1 MKKTIAVILIILC
14 ILSIGTVVFGTEV
27 NTLENNNKNDVE
39 EMKSKMEVKREEY
52 TEKYGSDAYWLA
64 GFIIEEI
71 VQPYSIPFCF
81 IGIVVGLLFQY
92 VLGTRRLDYKHR
104 GFSTVI
110 VFVTIL
116 LILLRKCVS
125 YHKNP
130 HLSNPFTKPSH
141 TNQPSNTATMA
152 STRNSSLPPSHPAQR

>member
-71 VQPYSIPFCF
+71 VQPDSIPFCF

-116 LILLRKCVS
+116 LICQVL
-125 YHKNP
+125 
-130 HLSNPFTKPSH
+130 PFIY
-141 TNQPSNTATMA
+141 ALVVIGW
-152 STRNSSLPPSHPAQR
+152 RG

>member
-14 ILSIGTVVFGTEV
+14 ILSIATVVFGTEV

-116 LILLRKCVS
+116 LICQVL
-125 YHKNP
+125 
-130 HLSNPFTKPSH
+130 PFIY
-141 TNQPSNTATMA
+141 ALVVIGW
-152 STRNSSLPPSHPAQR
+152 RG

>member
-1 MKKTIAVILIILC
+1 MIILC

-116 LILLRKCVS
+116 LICQVL
-125 YHKNP
+125 
-130 HLSNPFTKPSH
+130 PFIY
-141 TNQPSNTATMA
+141 ALVVIGW
-152 STRNSSLPPSHPAQR
+152 RG

>member
-104 GFSTVI
+104 GFSTII

-116 LILLRKCVS
+116 LICQVL
-125 YHKNP
+125 
-130 HLSNPFTKPSH
+130 PFIY
-141 TNQPSNTATMA
+141 ALVVIGW
-152 STRNSSLPPSHPAQR
+152 RG

>member
-1 MKKTIAVILIILC
+1 MKKTIAIILIILC
-14 ILSIGTVVFGTEV
+14 ILSIGTVAFGTEV

-39 EMKSKMEVKREEY
+39 EMKSKMEVKKEEY
-52 TEKYGSDAYWLA
+52 TEKYGSEAYWLA
-64 GFIIEEI
+64 GFILEEV

-116 LILLRKCVS
+116 VICQVL
-125 YHKNP
+125 
-130 HLSNPFTKPSH
+130 PFIY
-141 TNQPSNTATMA
+141 ALVVIGW
-152 STRNSSLPPSHPAQR
+152 RG

>member
-27 NTLENNNKNDVE
+27 TTLENNNKNDVE

-104 GFSTVI
+104 RI
-110 VFVTIL
+110 
-116 LILLRKCVS
+116 
-125 YHKNP
+125 
-130 HLSNPFTKPSH
+130 
-141 TNQPSNTATMA
+141 
-152 STRNSSLPPSHPAQR
+152 

>member
-1 MKKTIAVILIILC
+1 MKKTIAIILVILC
-14 ILSIGTVVFGTEV
+14 ILSIGTVAFGTEV
-27 NTLENNNKNDVE
+27 SKLEDANKNDVE
-39 EMKSKMEVKREEY
+39 EMKSKMEVKKEEY
-52 TEKYGSDAYWLA
+52 TEKYGSEAYWLT
-64 GFIIEEI
+64 GFIIEEV

-116 LILLRKCVS
+116 VICQVL
-125 YHKNP
+125 
-130 HLSNPFTKPSH
+130 PFIY
-141 TNQPSNTATMA
+141 ALVVIGW
-152 STRNSSLPPSHPAQR
+152 RG

>member
-1 MKKTIAVILIILC
+1 MKKTIAVILIILY

-116 LILLRKCVS
+116 LICQVL
-125 YHKNP
+125 
-130 HLSNPFTKPSH
+130 PFIY
-141 TNQPSNTATMA
+141 ALVVIGW
-152 STRNSSLPPSHPAQR
+152 RG

>member
-39 EMKSKMEVKREEY
+39 EMKSKMEEKREKY

-116 LILLRKCVS
+116 LICQVL
-125 YHKNP
+125 
-130 HLSNPFTKPSH
+130 PFIY
-141 TNQPSNTATMA
+141 ALVVIGW
-152 STRNSSLPPSHPAQR
+152 RG

>member
-39 EMKSKMEVKREEY
+39 EMKSKMEVKREKY

-116 LILLRKCVS
+116 LICQVL
-125 YHKNP
+125 
-130 HLSNPFTKPSH
+130 PFIY
-141 TNQPSNTATMA
+141 ALVVIGW
-152 STRNSSLPPSHPAQR
+152 RG

>member
-27 NTLENNNKNDVE
+27 NTRENNNKNDVE

-116 LILLRKCVS
+116 LICQVL
-125 YHKNP
+125 
-130 HLSNPFTKPSH
+130 PFIY
-141 TNQPSNTATMA
+141 ALVVIGW
-152 STRNSSLPPSHPAQR
+152 RG

>member
-1 MKKTIAVILIILC
+1 MKKTIAIILVILC
-14 ILSIGTVVFGTEV
+14 ILSIGTVAFGTEV
-27 NTLENNNKNDVE
+27 NKLENNNKNDVE
-39 EMKSKMEVKREEY
+39 EMKDKMEVKKEEY
-52 TEKYGSDAYWLA
+52 TEKYGSEAYWLA

-116 LILLRKCVS
+116 VICQVL
-125 YHKNP
+125 
-130 HLSNPFTKPSH
+130 PFIY
-141 TNQPSNTATMA
+141 ALVVIGW
-152 STRNSSLPPSHPAQR
+152 RG

>member
-39 EMKSKMEVKREEY
+39 EMKSEMEVKREEY

-116 LILLRKCVS
+116 LICQVL
-125 YHKNP
+125 
-130 HLSNPFTKPSH
+130 PFIY
-141 TNQPSNTATMA
+141 ALVVIGW
-152 STRNSSLPPSHPAQR
+152 RG

>member
-1 MKKTIAVILIILC
+1 MKKTIAIILVSLC
-14 ILSIGTVVFGTEV
+14 ILSIGTVAFGTEV

-39 EMKSKMEVKREEY
+39 EMKSKMEVKKEEY
-52 TEKYGSDAYWLA
+52 TEKYGSEAYWLA
-64 GFIIEEI
+64 GFILEEV

-116 LILLRKCVS
+116 VICQVL
-125 YHKNP
+125 
-130 HLSNPFTKPSH
+130 PFIY
-141 TNQPSNTATMA
+141 ALVVIGW
-152 STRNSSLPPSHPAQR
+152 RG

>member
-14 ILSIGTVVFGTEV
+14 ILSIGTIVFGTEV

-116 LILLRKCVS
+116 LICQVL
-125 YHKNP
+125 
-130 HLSNPFTKPSH
+130 PFIY
-141 TNQPSNTATMA
+141 ALVVIGW
-152 STRNSSLPPSHPAQR
+152 RG

>member
-116 LILLRKCVS
+116 LICEVL
-125 YHKNP
+125 
-130 HLSNPFTKPSH
+130 PFIY
-141 TNQPSNTATMA
+141 ALVVIGW
-152 STRNSSLPPSHPAQR
+152 RG

>member
-27 NTLENNNKNDVE
+27 TTLENNNKNDVE

-81 IGIVVGLLFQY
+81 IGIVVGLLCSWNKKI
-92 VLGTRRLDYKHR
+92 RL
-104 GFSTVI
+104 
-110 VFVTIL
+110 
-116 LILLRKCVS
+116 
-125 YHKNP
+125 
-130 HLSNPFTKPSH
+130 
-141 TNQPSNTATMA
+141 
-152 STRNSSLPPSHPAQR
+152 

>member
-71 VQPYSIPFCF
+71 VKPYSIPFCF

-116 LILLRKCVS
+116 LICQVL
-125 YHKNP
+125 
-130 HLSNPFTKPSH
+130 PFIY
-141 TNQPSNTATMA
+141 ALVVIGW
-152 STRNSSLPPSHPAQR
+152 RG

>member
-71 VQPYSIPFCF
+71 VQP
-81 IGIVVGLLFQY
+81 
-92 VLGTRRLDYKHR
+92 
-104 GFSTVI
+104 
-110 VFVTIL
+110 
-116 LILLRKCVS
+116 
-125 YHKNP
+125 
-130 HLSNPFTKPSH
+130 
-141 TNQPSNTATMA
+141 
-152 STRNSSLPPSHPAQR
+152 

>member
-116 LILLRKCVS
+116 LICQVL
-125 YHKNP
+125 
-130 HLSNPFTKPSH
+130 PFIY
-141 TNQPSNTATMA
+141 ALVVIGW
-152 STRNSSLPPSHPAQR
+152 RG

>member
-1 MKKTIAVILIILC
+1 MKKTIAAILIILC

-27 NTLENNNKNDVE
+27 NTLANNNKNDVE

-52 TEKYGSDAYWLA
+52 TEKYGSDAYWLV

-116 LILLRKCVS
+116 LICQVL
-125 YHKNP
+125 
-130 HLSNPFTKPSH
+130 PFIY
-141 TNQPSNTATMA
+141 ALVVIGW
-152 STRNSSLPPSHPAQR
+152 RG

>member
-14 ILSIGTVVFGTEV
+14 ILSIGTVAFGTEV

-39 EMKSKMEVKREEY
+39 EMKSKMEVKKEEY
-52 TEKYGSDAYWLA
+52 TEKYGSEAYWLA
-64 GFIIEEI
+64 GFILEEV

-116 LILLRKCVS
+116 VICQVL
-125 YHKNP
+125 
-130 HLSNPFTKPSH
+130 PFIY
-141 TNQPSNTATMA
+141 ALVVIGW
-152 STRNSSLPPSHPAQR
+152 RG